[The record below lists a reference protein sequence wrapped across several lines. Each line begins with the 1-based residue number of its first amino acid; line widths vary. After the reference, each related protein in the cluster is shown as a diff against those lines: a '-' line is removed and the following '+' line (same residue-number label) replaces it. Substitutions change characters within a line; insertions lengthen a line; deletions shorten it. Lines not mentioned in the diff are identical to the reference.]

1 MQNEKPQV
9 VNNTFG
15 SVMLAM
21 SICILL
27 LALFVGGSQTST
39 EPLNQIENL
48 NSSNNVDE
56 SLSMS
61 LMTEKLVKS
70 LEKEID
76 RLSIENLELK
86 ERASQLE
93 INKAKQILEHEQNK
107 NEITERIEAKFSE
120 LIAAGL
126 NENELKSQVE
136 GMRIELSKIIDEK
149 ET

>member
-126 NENELKSQVE
+126 NKNELKSQVE